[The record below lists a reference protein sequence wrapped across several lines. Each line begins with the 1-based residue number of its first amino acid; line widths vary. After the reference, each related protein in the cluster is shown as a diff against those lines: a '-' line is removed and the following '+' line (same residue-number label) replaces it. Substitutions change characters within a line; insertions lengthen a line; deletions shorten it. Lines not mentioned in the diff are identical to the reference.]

1 MSMSDHQ
8 PLSLGISSFR
18 SLRIKRAVYV
28 DKTHMIRSLAD
39 PSGEGDKWFL
49 ARPRRFGKS
58 LLISTFESLFKY
70 GLRDFEGLAVT
81 REWTDRC
88 YDVVRLDFS
97 EIPSCRDPD
106 AFGVGFRAL
115 IAIKFKP
122 LGFEAEPLDG
132 AFFQKFSGWLEARE
146 RRSLVLLI
154 DECDAPLTHS
164 IEDPTLF
171 REIEEKLRPFFSA
184 LKARSDCLRF
194 LFMTGITRFGYAQAL
209 KGFDGVADISFDPA
223 YGTLLGFTDAELERC
238 FAGRL
243 QPAAERLGLPVEK
256 LRARLKASYAGY
268 CFDAEGQTEVYS
280 PWSVLSFLRAPE
292 LGFRN
297 HWWLTAGASS
307 DLLKKHVRHRMRF
320 ACRSGR
326 FDGTVK
332 VPFSRLESAL
342 QWEDLESP
350 QLLQQT
356 GCLSVKGRD
365 LSGEVE
371 LGYPNLEVAASLAQL
386 AEEEL
391 TRDRGSSRP
400 DLVRA
405 LTRGCVA
412 TVVDYLNTVVSS
424 MDGRAFSLGSETEC
438 RFLLQMVLMKAAL
451 QPRVEVPSPDGRT
464 RLEVLAGDRHWVFE
478 VRFAQGAL
486 ELAGQLEGGARR
498 MCESSGRDRLHG
510 NKCLHAALIFDSAQ
524 RRFVALEAEE
534 GASC

>member
-1 MSMSDHQ
+1 MSDLQ

-28 DKTHMIRSLAD
+28 DKTHMIRALAD
-39 PSGEGDKWFL
+39 PAGEDNKWFL

-70 GLRDFEGLAVT
+70 GLRDFEGLAIT
-81 REWTDRC
+81 REWTDRR

-97 EIPSCRDPD
+97 EILSCRDPD

-132 AFFQKFSGWLEARE
+132 AFFLKFTRWLEARK

-171 REIEEKLRPFFSA
+171 REIEKKLRPFFSA

-194 LFMTGITRFGYAQAL
+194 FFMAGITRFGNEEAL
-209 KGFDGVADISFDPA
+209 KGFDGVTDISFDPA
-223 YGTLLGFTDAELERC
+223 YGTLLGFTDDELEHC
-238 FAGRL
+238 FPGRL
-243 QPAAERLGLPVEK
+243 QSAAERLGLPVEK

-280 PWSVLSFLRAPE
+280 PWSVLSFLRVPE

-297 HWWLTAGASS
+297 HWWLTAGAPS
-307 DLLKKHVRHRMRF
+307 DLLKKHVRHRMSG

-332 VPFSRLESAL
+332 VPFSRLQSAL

-356 GCLSVKGRD
+356 GCLSVKERD

-391 TRDRGSSRP
+391 TRSRDCSRP
-400 DLVRA
+400 DLVRG
-405 LTRGCVA
+405 LSCGCVA
-412 TVVDYLNTVVSS
+412 TVVDYLNTVLSS
-424 MDGRAFSLGSETEC
+424 MDGRAFSLGSDAEC
-438 RFLLQMVLMKAAL
+438 RFLLQMVLTKAAL
-451 QPRVEVPSPDGRT
+451 QPQVEVPSPDGRSD
-464 RLEVLAGDRHWVFE
+464 LEVQAGDWHWVFE
-478 VRFAQGAL
+478 VRFAQGAQ
-486 ELAGQLEGGARR
+486 ELAGQLEAGARP
-498 MCESSGRDRLHG
+498 MCESSGRDRLRG
-510 NKCLHAALIFDSAQ
+510 NKCLHATLIYDSAQ
-524 RRFVALEAEE
+524 RRFVAEIV
-534 GASC
+534 C